1 MRKLGATLSLYLF
14 TLVFPLSGIAELT
27 IEITHGVD
35 NPSRIAIPPITQAGQ
50 ALPEDISK
58 IVSADLERSGLF
70 MPLPRRDM
78 LSFPST
84 AKEVYY
90 RDWRILGAEYLVVG
104 KAVNQSGRYQISLV

>member
-1 MRKLGATLSLYLF
+1 MGW
-14 TLVFPLSGIAELT
+14 
-27 IEITHGVD
+27 
-35 NPSRIAIPPITQAGQ
+35 ITQVVLPYPPLPRLEQ

-104 KAVNQSGRYQISLV
+104 KAVNQSGRYQISFSLMEVHGERKLFTKVRGRPSYTASRFGSLY